1 MKGTKG
7 DIAVLYRA
15 MVSQGVPIVSVNQME
30 LWEVA
35 VQLGL
40 DEDQRPRLVSKGEKA
55 PSRPEDMPLADQK
68 RIEQARQR
76 KAKRIAAEPQPGI

>member
-40 DEDQRPRLVSKGEKA
+40 DEDKRPRLVSKGEKA
-55 PSRPEDMPLADQK
+55 PTPVEAMPLADQK
-68 RIEQARQR
+68 RIELARKR
-76 KAKRIAAEPQPGI
+76 KAERIAAQPQPGI

>member
-15 MVSQGVPIVSVNQME
+15 MVSQGVPIVHVNQME

-55 PSRPEDMPLADQK
+55 PGRLEDLPLSDRK
-68 RIEQARQR
+68 RIEQARKR
-76 KAKRIAAEPQPGI
+76 KAERIAVESQPGI

>member
-40 DEDQRPRLVSKGEKA
+40 DEDQRPRLVSKGEK
-55 PSRPEDMPLADQK
+55 PPTPVEDMPLADRK
-68 RIEQARQR
+68 RIEEVQRR
-76 KAKRIAAEPQPGI
+76 KARRIAAEPQSGI